1 LAATA
6 AFVSVGSFGIA
17 PVLLSSV
24 MLVVLDLPLEGILPA
39 LLAIEV
45 ICSGVR
51 NVVSSLCACGLIAL
65 ASKGLV
71 QRSADDLSELKS
83 SLIMAVF
90 DRKLMWASLA
100 LTLLALTLTFLT
112 GVGVGM
118 RR

>member
-1 LAATA
+1 
-6 AFVSVGSFGIA
+6 
-17 PVLLSSV
+17 

-39 LLAIEV
+39 LLAIEI

-65 ASKGLV
+65 ASKGLIK
-71 QRSADDLSELKS
+71 RTADDVSEVKNT
-83 SLIMAVF
+83 LITAVF
-90 DRKLMWASLA
+90 DRKLMWAVLA